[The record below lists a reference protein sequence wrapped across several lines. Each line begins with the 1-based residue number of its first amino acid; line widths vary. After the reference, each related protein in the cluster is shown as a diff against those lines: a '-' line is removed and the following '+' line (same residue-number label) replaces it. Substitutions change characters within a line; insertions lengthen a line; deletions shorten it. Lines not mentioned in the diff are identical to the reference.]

1 MTFVIS
7 KESDNM
13 QSITEIEE
21 AFRAIV
27 ADKDRPYVKR
37 EELLQVRTINKLS

>member
-21 AFRAIV
+21 AFRAIIS
-27 ADKDRPYVKR
+27 DRDTPYVTR
-37 EELLQVRTINKLS
+37 EELLQVCRSSK